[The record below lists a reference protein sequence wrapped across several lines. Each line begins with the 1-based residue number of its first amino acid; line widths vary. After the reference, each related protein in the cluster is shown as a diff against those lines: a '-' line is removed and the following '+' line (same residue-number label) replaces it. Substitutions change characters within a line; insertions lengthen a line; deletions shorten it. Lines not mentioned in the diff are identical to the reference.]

1 MSLNWDLR
9 KVENQEEMC
18 WQASTHETGKYEL
31 QPVTNAL
38 VWSTMLVGIGSITKN
53 NYKEFHQRL
62 LEFEVIQGEGLLHS
76 RIDGE
81 SYYRMPYIEE
91 VEAHIGLSTNASL
104 MDRRKWGSRIK
115 RMVEEKAR
123 TLKRSQEQEYV
134 NNNFHHDETPSE
146 RAMKEKVSA

>member
-1 MSLNWDLR
+1 MSLNWDIR
-9 KVENQEEMC
+9 KVKNQEKMC
-18 WQASTHETGKYEL
+18 WQASTHEIGKYEL

-53 NYKEFHQRL
+53 NHKEFHQRL

-76 RIDGE
+76 RVDNE
-81 SYYRMPYIEE
+81 SYYRMPNIEE

-115 RMVEEKAR
+115 KMVEDKAR
-123 TLKRSQEQEYV
+123 SLKLSQE
-134 NNNFHHDETPSE
+134 ETE
-146 RAMKEKVSA
+146 KEEVSV